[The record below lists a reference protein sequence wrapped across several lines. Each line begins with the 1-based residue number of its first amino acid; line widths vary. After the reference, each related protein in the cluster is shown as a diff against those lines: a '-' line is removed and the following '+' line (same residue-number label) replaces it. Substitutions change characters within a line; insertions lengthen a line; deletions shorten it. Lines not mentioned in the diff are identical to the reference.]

1 MNTSIINALAYAPQP
16 GDKRTF
22 YIPTCHRISLG
33 GAVKHK
39 AELVI
44 CNRSLRELL
53 FINRFSATALMPDG
67 YLPYEGLF

>member
-1 MNTSIINALAYAPQP
+1 MHRNRVTSAPTFSCCGLLQSPLVIAL
-16 GDKRTF
+16 
-22 YIPTCHRISLG
+22 SLG
-33 GAVKHK
+33 EAVKHK